1 MMSKPK
7 FSTFSSLNV
16 DKKGHISSKIQWS
29 AFFIK
34 LMCAIEFQNERK
46 DEKYSFFQCD
56 SDFGKQYVN
65 GIHMQIPLW

>member
-1 MMSKPK
+1 MPAMMSKPK

-46 DEKYSFFQCD
+46 DEKYFFN
-56 SDFGKQYVN
+56 VLLTLEN
-65 GIHMQIPLW
+65 NM